1 MNVIRAEVGILNK
14 NKEKEMKAMEKRKAD
29 TEFAKVF
36 MVSQSQ
42 RENKIKDETKKNWSQ
57 FVKHFKAKPAT
68 TFKEQ

>member
-1 MNVIRAEVGILNK
+1 MNVIRSEVGILNK
-14 NKEKEMKAMEKRKAD
+14 NKEKELKAVEKKKAD

-42 RENKIKDETKKNWSQ
+42 RENMIRDETRKNWAHV
-57 FVKHFKAKPAT
+57 VKHFKAKPAT